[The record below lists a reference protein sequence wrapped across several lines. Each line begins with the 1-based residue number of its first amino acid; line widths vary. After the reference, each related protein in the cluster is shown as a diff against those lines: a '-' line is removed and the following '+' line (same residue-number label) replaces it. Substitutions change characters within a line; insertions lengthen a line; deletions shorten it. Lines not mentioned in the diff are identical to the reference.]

1 MKENG
6 MPEDFRI
13 SFRRINHVTVSVP
26 EGEEEKVRAFYGGLL
41 GLKELPRNEALQS
54 HYTLIWFELL
64 DIQLHLDFRPPWAAP
79 AENRHV
85 ALEVNDLAKVRRYLE
100 SKGATIREAVAMPD
114 RDRFYVLDPFG
125 NYFEF
130 IEFK

>member
-1 MKENG
+1 MADE
-6 MPEDFRI
+6 FTI
-13 SFRRINHVTVSVP
+13 SFRRLNHVTVAVP
-26 EGEEEKVRAFYGGLL
+26 AGEEERVRAFYGGVL
-41 GLKELPRNEALQS
+41 GLKELPRNQALVG
-54 HYTLIWFELL
+54 HYTLIWYQLL
-64 DIQLHLDFRPPWAAP
+64 DIQLHLDFTPPWVTP

-85 ALEVNDLAKVRRYLE
+85 ALEVRELKKVRAYLE
-100 SKGATIREAVAMPD
+100 AKGATIREAVVMPD